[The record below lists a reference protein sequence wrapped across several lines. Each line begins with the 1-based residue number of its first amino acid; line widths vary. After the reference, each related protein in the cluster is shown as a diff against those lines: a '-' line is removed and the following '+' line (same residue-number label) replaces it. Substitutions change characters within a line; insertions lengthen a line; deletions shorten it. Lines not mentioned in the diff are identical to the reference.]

1 MGDDAVGILVARALK
16 DQVGPEVAVIE
27 SSLHGLALLDL
38 LVGYQRAVIIDA
50 LQSGQHPPGSI
61 LELNPT
67 DFRPIKTPSPHY
79 AGLPEMLA
87 MARQYQWQ
95 FPEEIRIFAVE
106 VEDALTIR
114 EELSPSIQNAIPEL
128 VKRVKAQVDAWCD

>member
-1 MGDDAVGILVARALK
+1 
-16 DQVGPEVAVIE
+16 
-27 SSLHGLALLDL
+27 
-38 LVGYQRAVIIDA
+38 VIIDA

-61 LELNPT
+61 LELNPS
-67 DFRPIKTPSPHY
+67 DLRPVKTPSPHY

-114 EELSPSIQNAIPEL
+114 EGLSPSIRNAIPEL
-128 VKRVKAQVDAWCD
+128 VKRVMAQVDAWRN